1 MTPETILVFIL
12 VYVLVVLLS
21 ATKMV
26 PTSVAALIGALL
38 TAWFGLQYNVFTYDE
53 AMGFIGT
60 NINLISLLIGIMIV
74 VEVADRGGLFR
85 LGALYAIKMAK
96 GNPRVLFITLCIMAA
111 AVSMFLSDPTAIL
124 LIAAAAITITKLM
137 DYDPVP
143 FFISATI
150 MVNLGGTSTLIGS
163 VSNMIIGVQTEL
175 SFNDFIGYLAVA
187 EIILWALTIL
197 VLYYIFRSRLREKR
211 TPPTYNPWES
221 VQNKKL
227 FWRSTIILSLLI
239 VLFVLSDM
247 LSVGPEAVAL
257 GCAILALAVSEIDPA
272 EIFKRMDW
280 ETIFFL
286 TGFLFVVGGLE
297 KTGLLGILST
307 QLFQLAGGSLFIA
320 TLMILWS
327 SGLASTIVSNM
338 AVALTFIPII
348 LARALN
354 PLELAQMGSA
364 LALGTNLGGATTPFS
379 GSVVIMALGAMKKE
393 GINLNFSEFTKVGF
407 ITTFIQL
414 AFATVYII
422 VRFGIGG

>member
-1 MTPETILVFIL
+1 MAPETILVFIL
-12 VYVLVVLLS
+12 IYMLVVLLS
-21 ATKMV
+21 ATEMV
-26 PTSVAALIGALL
+26 PMSVAALVGALL
-38 TAWFGLQYNVFTYDE
+38 TGWFGLQYGVFTYGE
-53 AMGFIGT
+53 AIGFID
-60 NINLISLLIGIMIV
+60 IRLIGLLIGVMIV

-85 LGALYAIKMAK
+85 LGALYSIKMAK
-96 GNPRVLFITLCIMAA
+96 GNPRILFITLCIMAA
-111 AVSMFLSDPTAIL
+111 TVSMFLSDSTAIL
-124 LIAAAAITITKLM
+124 LIAAAAITITKLL

-143 FFISATI
+143 FFLSATI

-163 VSNMIIGVQTEL
+163 VSNMIIGVQAGI

-197 VLYYIFRSRLREKR
+197 VLYYIFRSRLRKKR

-221 VQNKKL
+221 IQNKKL
-227 FWRSTIILSLLI
+227 FWRSTIILFLLI
-239 VLFVLSDM
+239 FLFVFSDSM
-247 LSVGPEAVAL
+247 GVEPEAVAL

-297 KTGLLGILST
+297 KTGLLGTLST

-320 TLMILWS
+320 TLLVLWS

-338 AVALTFIPII
+338 AVALTFTPIVQGFIGLNKIP
-348 LARALN
+348 
-354 PLELAQMGSA
+354 MWSA
-364 LALGTNLGGATTPFS
+364 LALGTNLGGAATPFS

-414 AFATVYII
+414 AFATVYVI

>member
-1 MTPETILVFIL
+1 MAAETILVFIL
-12 VYVLVVLLS
+12 IYALVVLLS
-21 ATKMV
+21 ATEMV
-26 PTSVAALIGALL
+26 PMSVAALIGALL
-38 TAWFGLQYNVFTYDE
+38 TAWFGLQYNVFTYNE
-53 AMGFIGT
+53 AIGFVGN
-60 NINLISLLIGIMIV
+60 NINLITLLIGIMIV

-85 LGALYAIKMAK
+85 LGALYSIKIAK
-96 GNPRVLFITLCIMAA
+96 GNPRVLFITLCIMSA
-111 AVSMFLSDPTAIL
+111 AVSMFLSDSTAIL
-124 LIAAAAITITKLM
+124 LIAAAAITITKLL

-163 VSNMIIGVQTEL
+163 VSNMIIGVQTQL

-197 VLYYIFRSRLREKR
+197 VLYYIFRSRLRKKR
-211 TPPTYNPWES
+211 MPPTYNPWES
-221 VQNKKL
+221 IENKKL

-247 LSVGPEAVAL
+247 IGVGPEAVAL

-286 TGFLFVVGGLE
+286 TGFLFVVGGIE
-297 KTGLLGILST
+297 KTGFLGTLST

-320 TLMILWS
+320 TLIVLWS

-338 AVALTFIPII
+338 AVALTFTPII
-348 LARALN
+348 LARALS
-354 PLELAQMGSA
+354 PFELSRMGSA
-364 LALGTNLGGATTPFS
+364 LALGTNLGGAATPFS

-393 GINLNFSEFTKVGF
+393 GVSLNFSEFTRVGF

>member
-1 MTPETILVFIL
+1 
-12 VYVLVVLLS
+12 
-21 ATKMV
+21 
-26 PTSVAALIGALL
+26 
-38 TAWFGLQYNVFTYDE
+38 
-53 AMGFIGT
+53 
-60 NINLISLLIGIMIV
+60 
-74 VEVADRGGLFR
+74 
-85 LGALYAIKMAK
+85 
-96 GNPRVLFITLCIMAA
+96 
-111 AVSMFLSDPTAIL
+111 
-124 LIAAAAITITKLM
+124 M

>member
-1 MTPETILVFIL
+1 MAPEAILVFIL
-12 VYVLVVLLS
+12 IYVLVVLLS
-21 ATKMV
+21 ATEMV
-26 PTSVAALIGALL
+26 PMSVAALVGALL
-38 TAWFGLQYNVFTYDE
+38 TGWFGLQYGVFTYGE
-53 AMGFIGT
+53 AIGFID
-60 NINLISLLIGIMIV
+60 IRLIGLLIGVMIV

-85 LGALYAIKMAK
+85 LGALYSIKMSK
-96 GNPRVLFITLCIMAA
+96 GNPRILFITLCIMAA
-111 AVSMFLSDPTAIL
+111 TVSMFLSDSTAIL
-124 LIAAAAITITKLM
+124 LIAAAAITITKLL

-143 FFISATI
+143 FFLSATI

-163 VSNMIIGVQTEL
+163 VSNMIIGVQAGI

-197 VLYYIFRSRLREKR
+197 VLYYIFRSRLRKKR

-221 VQNKKL
+221 IQNKKL
-227 FWRSTIILSLLI
+227 FWRSTIILFLLI
-239 VLFVLSDM
+239 FLFVFSDSM
-247 LSVGPEAVAL
+247 GVEPEAVAL

-297 KTGLLGILST
+297 KTGLLGTLST

-320 TLMILWS
+320 TLLVLWS

-338 AVALTFIPII
+338 AVALTFTPIVQGFIGLNKIP
-348 LARALN
+348 
-354 PLELAQMGSA
+354 MWSA
-364 LALGTNLGGATTPFS
+364 LALGTNLGGAATPFS

-414 AFATVYII
+414 AFATVYVI

>member
-1 MTPETILVFIL
+1 MPPETILVFIL
-12 VYVLVVLLS
+12 IYVLVVLLS
-21 ATKMV
+21 AIKMV
-26 PTSVAALIGALL
+26 PMSVAALLGALL
-38 TAWFGLQYNVFTYDE
+38 TAWFGLQYDVFTYVD
-53 AMGFIGT
+53 AIDFIDVR
-60 NINLISLLIGIMIV
+60 LISLLIGIMIV

-85 LGALYAIKMAK
+85 LGALYSIKIAK

-111 AVSMFLSDPTAIL
+111 VASMFLSDSTAIL
-124 LIAAAAITITKLM
+124 LIAAAAITITKLL

-163 VSNMIIGVQTEL
+163 VSNMIIGVEAGI

-197 VLYYIFRSRLREKR
+197 VLYYYFRSRLRKKR
-211 TPPTYNPWES
+211 IPPTYNPWES
-221 VQNKKL
+221 IQNKKL
-227 FWRSTIILSLLI
+227 FWRSTAILFLLI
-239 VLFVLSDM
+239 FLFVFSDIM
-247 LSVGPEAVAL
+247 RVEPEAVAL

-297 KTGLLGILST
+297 KTGLLGTLST

-320 TLMILWS
+320 TLLVLWS

-338 AVALTFIPII
+338 AVALTFTPIVQGFIGLNKIP
-348 LARALN
+348 
-354 PLELAQMGSA
+354 MWSA
-364 LALGTNLGGATTPFS
+364 LALGTNLGGAATPFS

-393 GINLNFSEFTKVGF
+393 GIKLNFSEFTKVGF
-407 ITTFIQL
+407 ITTFIQV

-422 VRFGIGG
+422 IRFGIGG

>member
-1 MTPETILVFIL
+1 MAPEAILVFIL
-12 VYVLVVLLS
+12 IYVLVVLLS
-21 ATKMV
+21 ATEMV
-26 PTSVAALIGALL
+26 PMSVAALVGALL
-38 TAWFGLQYNVFTYDE
+38 TGWFGLQYGVFTYGE
-53 AMGFIGT
+53 AIGFID
-60 NINLISLLIGIMIV
+60 IRLIGLLIGVMIV

-85 LGALYAIKMAK
+85 LGALYSIKMSK
-96 GNPRVLFITLCIMAA
+96 GNPRILFITLCIMAA
-111 AVSMFLSDPTAIL
+111 AVSMFLSDSTAIL
-124 LIAAAAITITKLM
+124 LIAAAAITITKLL

-143 FFISATI
+143 FFLSATI

-163 VSNMIIGVQTEL
+163 VSNMIIGVQAGI

-197 VLYYIFRSRLREKR
+197 VLYYIFRSRLRKKR

-221 VQNKKL
+221 IQNKKL
-227 FWRSTIILSLLI
+227 FWRSTIILFLLI
-239 VLFVLSDM
+239 FLFVFSDSM
-247 LSVGPEAVAL
+247 GVEPEAVAL

-297 KTGLLGILST
+297 KTGLLGTLST

-320 TLMILWS
+320 TLLVLWS

-338 AVALTFIPII
+338 AVALTFTPIVQGFIGLNKIP
-348 LARALN
+348 
-354 PLELAQMGSA
+354 MWSA
-364 LALGTNLGGATTPFS
+364 LALGTNLGGAATPFS

-414 AFATVYII
+414 AFATVYVI